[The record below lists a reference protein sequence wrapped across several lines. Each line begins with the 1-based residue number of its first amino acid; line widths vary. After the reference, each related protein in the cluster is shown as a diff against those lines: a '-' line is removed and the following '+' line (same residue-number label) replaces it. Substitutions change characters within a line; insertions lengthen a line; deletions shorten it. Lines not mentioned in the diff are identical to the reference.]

1 MKSSA
6 KHQKDVRPRDGKQ
19 EETKLTVGQQ
29 MTLTIKS
36 LGINGE
42 GIGYFKRKIVFVD
55 KALPGEVIHAQVTD
69 VKEKYATARLL
80 KVVEKSPARTKAPC
94 PVYEECGGCSLQHMD
109 YKAQLASKQELVIE
123 SLRKYA
129 RLENPPVAPTIG
141 MDNPWGYRNKAQ
153 FQVGKRDGKLV
164 AGLYQT
170 GTHQLVDLETCQV
183 QHEATTAIVRT
194 AKRVIQELGIPV
206 YEERKRTGVIRTV
219 VARVAFA
226 TGETQLTL
234 VTATQEIPRVKE
246 LILELRTRLP
256 ELVSIVQNVNAQ
268 KTSVIFGETTRELW
282 GRPHIAEKLGE
293 LSFDLSARAFFQL
306 NPEQTHKLY
315 DEVKKA
321 AGLTGSELLLDLYCG
336 TGTISLWLAP
346 FAREVRGIELIPEA
360 VEDARKNAERNQ
372 ATNAQFHVGR
382 AEVLMP
388 KWAKQG
394 VKPDVVVV
402 DPPRTGLDDALIR
415 SLLEVTPKKIVYVS
429 CNPSTLA
436 KDIGKLLAKYELKHV
451 QPVDMFP
458 HTAHVES
465 VSLLKLK

>member
-6 KHQKDVRPRDGKQ
+6 KQQKDFRPRDGKQ
-19 EETKLTVGQQ
+19 PETKLTVGQQ

-55 KALPGEVIHAQVTD
+55 KALPGEVIHAQVTE

-80 KVVEKSPARTKAPC
+80 KVVEKSPARIKAPC

-109 YKAQLASKQELVIE
+109 YKAQLASKQELVLE

-129 RLENPPVAPTIG
+129 RLETPPVAPTIG

-194 AKRVIQELGIPV
+194 AKQVIQELGIPV

-234 VTATQEIPRVKE
+234 VTATNEIPRVKE
-246 LILELRTRLP
+246 LVMELRSRLP
-256 ELVSIVQNVNAQ
+256 ELVSIVQNINAQ
-268 KTSVIFGETTRELW
+268 KTSVIFGDTTHELW
-282 GRPHIAEKLGE
+282 GRPYIAEKLGE

-315 DEVKKA
+315 EEVKKA

-346 FAREVRGIELIPEA
+346 FAREIRGIELIPEA

-372 ATNAQFHVGR
+372 AANAQFHVGR

-415 SLLEVTPKKIVYVS
+415 SLLEVMPKKIVYVS

-458 HTAHVES
+458 HTAHVEA
-465 VSLLKLK
+465 VSLLVKK

>member
-6 KHQKDVRPRDGKQ
+6 KQQKNVRPRDGKQ

-80 KVVEKSPARTKAPC
+80 KVIEKSPARTKAPC
-94 PVYEECGGCSLQHMD
+94 PLYEECGGCSLQHMD

-194 AKRVIQELGIPV
+194 ARQIIQELGIPV

-234 VTATQEIPRVKE
+234 VSATREIPRVKE
-246 LILELRTRLP
+246 LVMELRTQLP

-268 KTSVIFGETTRELW
+268 KTSVIFGDTTHELW
-282 GRPHIAEKLGE
+282 GRPYIAEKLGE

-436 KDIGKLLAKYELKHV
+436 KDIGKLLARYELKHV

-458 HTAHVES
+458 HTAHVEA
-465 VSLLKLK
+465 VTLLVKK

>member
-19 EETKLTVGQQ
+19 PETKLTVGQQ

-55 KALPGEVIHAQVTD
+55 KALPGEVIHAQVTE

-194 AKRVIQELGIPV
+194 AKQIIQELGIPV

-246 LILELRTRLP
+246 LILELRTQLP

-282 GRPHIAEKLGE
+282 GRPYIAEKLGE

-372 ATNAQFHVGR
+372 AANAQFHVGR

-388 KWAKQG
+388 QWAKQG

-436 KDIGKLLAKYELKHV
+436 KDIGKLLARYELKHV

-458 HTAHVES
+458 HTAHVEA
-465 VSLLKLK
+465 VTLLMKK

>member
-1 MKSSA
+1 MK
-6 KHQKDVRPRDGKQ
+6 RPAAQQRKAPRQ
-19 EETKLTVGQQ
+19 EDAQIRVGQQ

-42 GIGYFKRKIVFVD
+42 GIGYFKRKIVFVE
-55 KALPGEVIHAQVTD
+55 KALPGEVVHAEVTE

-80 KVVEKSPARTKAPC
+80 RVVEKSPARVQPPC
-94 PVYEECGGCSLQHMD
+94 PVYEQCGGCSLQHME
-109 YKAQLASKQELVIE
+109 YQAQLAAKQELVSE

-153 FQVGKRDGKLV
+153 FQVGRENGKLV

-170 GTHQLVDLETCQV
+170 GTHRLVDLETCHV

-194 AKRVIQELGIPV
+194 AKAVMEELGIPV
-206 YEERKRTGVIRTV
+206 YDERKRTGVVRTV
-219 VARVAFA
+219 VARAAFA

-234 VTATQEIPRVKE
+234 VTATPEIPRVKE

-256 ELVSIVQNVNAQ
+256 ELVSIVQNINPK
-268 KTSVIFGETTRELW
+268 KTSLVFGDTTRELW
-282 GRPHIAEKLGE
+282 GRPSIAEKLGE

-306 NPEQTHKLY
+306 NPEQTKKLY
-315 DEVKKA
+315 EEVKKA
-321 AGLTGSELLLDLYCG
+321 AGLTGSELLFDLYCG
-336 TGTISLWLAP
+336 TGTIALWLAP
-346 FAREVRGIELIPEA
+346 YAREVRGIEIIPEA

-372 ATNAQFHVGR
+372 AANAQFHVGR

-402 DPPRTGLDDALIR
+402 DPPRTGLDNALIR
-415 SLLEVTPKKIVYVS
+415 SLLEVKPKRIVYVS

-436 KDIGKLLAKYELKHV
+436 KDIAQLLAGYELVQV

-465 VSLLKLK
+465 CALIERSKE